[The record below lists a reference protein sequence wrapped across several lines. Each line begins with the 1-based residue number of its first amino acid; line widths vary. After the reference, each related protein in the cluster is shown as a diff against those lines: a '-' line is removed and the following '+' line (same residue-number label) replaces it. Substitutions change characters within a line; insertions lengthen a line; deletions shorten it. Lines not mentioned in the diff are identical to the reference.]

1 VYFLPN
7 KLKIALSP
15 VNIVIPTLGYN
26 CFAELFESSTDVVKG
41 KNEISTS
48 VRTFV

>member
-1 VYFLPN
+1 MYFLPN

-15 VNIVIPTLGYN
+15 ASIVIPTLGYN

-41 KNEISTS
+41 KNEVSTS
-48 VRTFV
+48 VTTSV